1 MPRGQKPPS
10 CRWVGT
16 RAACTGAAALTP
28 SGSGQARAAWGQ
40 HGAGAPP
47 PALAPLSFPLGR
59 GSTRTRGCGC
69 VCNIQSP
76 GGGFTSSVVWRS
88 PLAVVMRLL
97 GCEWLGRLFDLNAG
111 ILLNLGLIAGILLNL
126 GQKFVGPSALGLYQD
141 LRDPLILVFHVANA
155 GSRPASG
162 AAGSS
167 ASRVLAAKNS
177 EPGVPLDSSLAS
189 KAAAMRQRLGLRTR
203 RFALTHSLRQF
214 CFNE

>member
-1 MPRGQKPPS
+1 MPVVVLLVGLRPPLCVATQRLRLWSLVLARVVGVECLVLGGARMPRGQKPPS

-69 VCNIQSP
+69 ACNIQSP

-126 GQKFVGPSALGLYQD
+126 GKK
-141 LRDPLILVFHVANA
+141 LR
-155 GSRPASG
+155 G
-162 AAGSS
+162 
-167 ASRVLAAKNS
+167 
-177 EPGVPLDSSLAS
+177 
-189 KAAAMRQRLGLRTR
+189 TR
-203 RFALTHSLRQF
+203 RSWSSQLRAVP
-214 CFNE
+214 N